1 MVSAAYANAMA
12 ETLWYLRGIRKEDI
26 NKIPTSVINY
36 LIKYSNK
43 DYKCNFDYNA
53 PMEDMHLLAETKV
66 LITSIC
72 YSYWCD
78 DEIEKAKLREILQK
92 NEKEYETWQR
102 ELYDPNKIFEKN
114 NQAKANIDS
123 EDMALVEKP
132 KENLFIKMI
141 NRIRKIL
148 RKNNQSQVNNVEA
161 EQAIAVKPKESLF
174 TKMINRIRRMFGK
187 GNN

>member
-12 ETLWYLRGIRKEDI
+12 ETLWYLRGIRKEDV

-43 DYKCNFDYNA
+43 DYKCTFDYNA
-53 PMEDMHLLAETKV
+53 AMEDMHLLNETKV

-78 DEIEKAKLREILQK
+78 DEIEKAKLREILQR
-92 NEKEYETWQR
+92 NEKEYEIWQR

-114 NQAKANIDS
+114 NQPQ
-123 EDMALVEKP
+123 E
-132 KENLFIKMI
+132 
-141 NRIRKIL
+141 
-148 RKNNQSQVNNVEA
+148 NNVKA

-174 TKMINRIRRMFGK
+174 TKMINRIRILFGK

>member
-12 ETLWYLRGIRKEDI
+12 ETLWYLRGIRKEDV

-53 PMEDMHLLAETKV
+53 AMEDMHLLDETKV

-92 NEKEYETWQR
+92 NEKEYEIWQR

-114 NQAKANIDS
+114 NQS
-123 EDMALVEKP
+123 QVEKAEEKQALAIKQ
-132 KENLFIKMI
+132 KEN
-141 NRIRKIL
+141 
-148 RKNNQSQVNNVEA
+148 
-161 EQAIAVKPKESLF
+161 LF

>member
-1 MVSAAYANAMA
+1 MISAAYANAMA
-12 ETLWYLRGIRKEDI
+12 ETLWYLRGIRKEDV

-53 PMEDMHLLAETKV
+53 SMEDMHLLDETKV

-92 NEKEYETWQR
+92 NEKAYDIWQR

-114 NQAKANIDS
+114 NQSQVDKAK
-123 EDMALVEKP
+123 EEQALAIKQ
-132 KENLFIKMI
+132 KEN
-141 NRIRKIL
+141 
-148 RKNNQSQVNNVEA
+148 
-161 EQAIAVKPKESLF
+161 LF
-174 TKMINRIRRMFGK
+174 TKMINRIRRLFGK

>member
-12 ETLWYLRGIRKEDI
+12 ETLWYLRGIRKEDV

-53 PMEDMHLLAETKV
+53 SMEDMHLLDETKV

-92 NEKEYETWQR
+92 NEKAYEIWQR
-102 ELYDPNKIFEKN
+102 ELYDPNKIFG
-114 NQAKANIDS
+114 
-123 EDMALVEKP
+123 
-132 KENLFIKMI
+132 
-141 NRIRKIL
+141 
-148 RKNNQSQVNNVEA
+148 KNNQSQVDKAEE
-161 EQAIAVKPKESLF
+161 EQALAIKQKENLF
-174 TKMINRIRRMFGK
+174 TKMINRIRRLFGK

>member
-12 ETLWYLRGIRKEDI
+12 ETLWYLRGIRKEDV

-53 PMEDMHLLAETKV
+53 SMEDMHLLDETKV

-72 YSYWCD
+72 YSYWCN

-92 NEKEYETWQR
+92 NEKAYDIWQR

-114 NQAKANIDS
+114 NQSQVDKAK
-123 EDMALVEKP
+123 EEQALAIKQ
-132 KENLFIKMI
+132 KEN
-141 NRIRKIL
+141 
-148 RKNNQSQVNNVEA
+148 
-161 EQAIAVKPKESLF
+161 LF
-174 TKMINRIRRMFGK
+174 TKMINRIRRLFGK

>member
-36 LIKYSNK
+36 LIIYSNK

-141 NRIRKIL
+141 NRIRKI
-148 RKNNQSQVNNVEA
+148 
-161 EQAIAVKPKESLF
+161 
-174 TKMINRIRRMFGK
+174 FGK